1 MRAQLASLLLLAS
14 CASYPQR
21 TEAALADF
29 SRGHFDSA
37 MATYG
42 DTSVTRSPFLSGA
55 ERGMVALAAGDWAA
69 ALDGLSAAAEE
80 SRDLEE
86 RALVSVEK
94 FGDTLASWGLNE
106 SQRPYLGEGFERV
119 FLHCGLGL
127 AYLGLG
133 RIEDFGV
140 EVRLANQLLERE
152 EELYESQYEAGGLGH
167 FLSALYY
174 ELTGQ
179 WDEAYID
186 YKRMEEKGVGLDLA
200 GPALVRLATRLGRTD
215 ELQEWEERFGPA
227 SPPEPDSAQV
237 VVVAGIGLGPYKI
250 EEGMTIPTRNGAFQW
265 SVPAYVARG
274 QAVARLLLSTDET
287 SQAVETAVLEDVDS
301 VARAN
306 LGDRL
311 GWMAAKSIGRGVLK
325 RELTKELKKEHGTV
339 GLIVG
344 DIFTFV
350 TERADLRA
358 WQTLPGSWQA
368 CRAFLPPGTHT
379 LVLDAVGGETRELG
393 RFELEP
399 GETMFVF
406 ARTLGP
412 RLWAHP
418 IGGRLIEPAE
428 FTLTPSLSLEEGP

>member
-1 MRAQLASLLLLAS
+1 MRAHLASLLLLAS

-42 DTSVTRSPFLSGA
+42 DTSVTDSPFLSGA
-55 ERGMVALAAGDWAA
+55 EAGMVALVAGDWAT
-69 ALDGLSAAAEE
+69 ALEELQKAAAE

-86 RALVSVEK
+86 RALVSVDK
-94 FGDTLASWGLNE
+94 FGDTLASWGLNDT
-106 SQRPYLGEGFERV
+106 QRPYLGEGFERV

-133 RIEDFGV
+133 QTEDFGV
-140 EVRLANQLLERE
+140 EVRLANRLLERE
-152 EELYESQYEAGGLGH
+152 QELYESKYEAGGLGH

-174 ELTGQ
+174 ELTG
-179 WDEAYID
+179 DFDDAYID
-186 YKRMEEKGVGLDLA
+186 YKRMEEKGIALDLA
-200 GPALVRLATRLGRTD
+200 GPALVRLAARLGRDD
-215 ELQEWEERFGPA
+215 ELEEWEERFGA
-227 SPPEPDSAQV
+227 GTPPDPDSAQV
-237 VVVAGIGLGPYKI
+237 VVVAGVGLGPFKV
-250 EEGMTIPTRNGAFQW
+250 EEGMTIPTPNGAFQW
-265 SVPAYVARG
+265 RVPAYVSRG
-274 QAVARLLLSTDET
+274 QPVARLRLMTGES
-287 SQAVETAVLEDVDS
+287 SQSVDTAILEDVDS

-311 GWMAAKSIGRGVLK
+311 GWMAAKSVARGILK
-325 RELTKELKKEHGTV
+325 RKLTKELKEDHGTL
-339 GLIVG
+339 GLVVG
-344 DIFTFV
+344 DIFSFI

-379 LVLDAVGGETRELG
+379 LVLDAIGGESQELG
-393 RFELEP
+393 QFELEP

-406 ARTLGP
+406 ARTLGA

-428 FTLTPSLSLEEGP
+428 PTLTPSLSLEEGP